1 VRPDRFARLREL
13 LLRVAD
19 LSEDERKPL
28 LDEACKD
35 DPELK
40 AEIESLLSH
49 DSDHREILKT
59 AGMIPGASRDFPQ
72 AGTKDSL
79 IGQTISHYEILEWLG
94 EGGMGVVYKAMDVRL
109 RRPVA
114 LKALSPHLLGDDR
127 HRRRFLREA
136 QTAARVTHPN
146 IAVIHDVDEAE
157 DVIFIAMEFVE
168 GCPLR
173 ALLREGPVP
182 LPDALR
188 FSIEIAKG
196 LAKAHAARVVHRD
209 LKPENLMLTPDGQI
223 KILDFGL
230 AKLFEERD
238 AATDSKVSELP
249 PVTTA
254 VSRRRETLGT
264 PSYMSPEQAHGGD
277 IDHRTDIWSFGVV
290 LYEMLAGRRPFEN
303 KNHKVLLHKI
313 SHEEPPSVASLC
325 PEIPTELERVIERCL
340 AKDADDRFPQVADLL
355 TDLRSLVEDI
365 ESGAA
370 AKQPGGAEPYAS
382 VAVLP
387 FANMSDDPD
396 QEYFCDGMSEEI
408 INALVQLKGL
418 KVAART
424 SAFSFKGKDVHLQE
438 IADALGVATVLEGSV
453 RKAGTRFRITAQLVN
468 VADGY
473 HLWSER
479 YDRELE
485 DIFAVQDD
493 IARMIADRL
502 KIKLLGGRDEPLVK
516 PPTQNLDAYQLYLR
530 GRFFWN
536 QRGPGLKKGLEC
548 FGEALQHDPACALAH
563 TGVSD
568 TYSLLG
574 FYGIVPPNMGMPKAH
589 EAAKRALELDDSLA
603 EAHSAHGFLNMVY
616 DWNWPVAAAEF
627 QRAIELNPS
636 YVPVRHWYAD
646 YLLFIDQQTEQARHQ
661 FQTAI
666 ELDPLATYPNVQLGT
681 CFITTH
687 QYDEAVRQ
695 LIRTTKL
702 EPPSFLAYLY
712 LGVAYRLLHMFSESI
727 AALETAITLSGRH
740 VHPLAELGIVY
751 ADAGRTDEA
760 TAIFD
765 ELVARS
771 RQGYVQ
777 STYLAVLS
785 SALGRTDEAFAF
797 LERAYEEHDT
807 LLWLIRCWEY
817 DPLRGDAR
825 FDDLMQRLGL
835 E

>member
-1 VRPDRFARLREL
+1 MKRLIIEASEL
-13 LLRVAD
+13 P
-19 LSEDERKPL
+19 EDKRKSL

-40 AEIESLLSH
+40 AEIESILSC
-49 DSDHREILKT
+49 DSEHWEILKT
-59 AGMIPGASRDFPQ
+59 AGMIPKTLWDAPQ
-72 AGTKDSL
+72 VGSEDSL
-79 IGQTISHYEILEWLG
+79 VGRTISHYEIIEKLG
-94 EGGMGVVYKAMDVRL
+94 EGGMGVVYKAMDERL

-114 LKALSPHLLGDDR
+114 LKVPPPHLLGDDR
-127 HRRRFLREA
+127 RRRRFLREA

-146 IAVIHDVDEAE
+146 IAVIHDVDETE
-157 DVIFIAMEFVE
+157 DVIFIAMEYVE
-168 GCPLR
+168 GRSLR
-173 ALLREGPVP
+173 DLLREGPIP
-182 LPDALR
+182 LLDALR
-188 FSIEIAKG
+188 FSIEIAQG
-196 LAKAHAARVVHRD
+196 LAKAHEARVVHRD
-209 LKPENLMLTPDGQI
+209 LKPENLMQTPDGQL

-230 AKLFEERD
+230 AKLFEDRD
-238 AATDSKVSELP
+238 AAIDSKVSDLP
-249 PVTTA
+249 AVTT
-254 VSRRRETLGT
+254 SLTHTREILGT
-264 PSYMSPEQAHGGD
+264 PSYMSPEQARGGD

-290 LYEMLAGRRPFEN
+290 LYEMLAGKRPFEN
-303 KNHKVLLHKI
+303 KNHKVLLQKI
-313 SHEEPPSVASLC
+313 SHKEPPPLASLC
-325 PEIPTELERVIERCL
+325 PEVPIELQRVVERCL
-340 AKDADDRFPQVADLL
+340 AKDATDRFPQVTDLL
-355 TDLRSLVEDI
+355 AELRSLVKDM
-365 ESGAA
+365 ESDPTV
-370 AKQPGGAEPYAS
+370 KQHGGEEPYAS
-382 VAVLP
+382 IAVLP

-424 SAFSFKGKDVHLQE
+424 STFSFKGKDVQVQE
-438 IADALGVATVLEGSV
+438 IADALDVATVLEGSV
-453 RKAGTRFRITAQLVN
+453 RKAGTRFRITAQLIN

-485 DIFAVQDD
+485 DVFAVQDD
-493 IARMIADRL
+493 IARTIADRL
-502 KIKLLGGRDEPLVK
+502 KIKLLGEVGEPLVK

-536 QRGPGLKKGLEC
+536 QRGPALKKGLEC
-548 FGEALQHDPACALAH
+548 FGEALQRDPACALAH

-574 FYGIVPPNMGMPKAH
+574 FYGIVPPTMGMPKAY

-603 EAHSAHGFLNMVY
+603 EAHTALGFLNMVY
-616 DWNWPVAAAEF
+616 DWNWPAAATEF

-636 YVPVRHWYAD
+636 YVPVRYWYAD
-646 YLLFIDQQTEQARHQ
+646 YLLWIDQQLDQARHQ
-661 FQTAI
+661 FQTAV
-666 ELDPLATYPNVQLGT
+666 ELDPLSTYANVQSALY
-681 CFITTH
+681 FITTH
-687 QYDEAVRQ
+687 QYEEAVTQ
-695 LIRTTKL
+695 LIKTTKL
-702 EPPSFLAYLY
+702 EPPSFLAYTY
-712 LGVAYRLLHMFSESI
+712 LGVSYQLLHMFPEAI

-777 STYLAVLS
+777 SSYLAALS
-785 SALGRTDEAFAF
+785 LALGRTDEAFAY
-797 LERAYEEHDT
+797 LERAYEERDT
-807 LLWLIRCWEY
+807 LLWLVRCWQY
-817 DPLRGDAR
+817 DPFRADAR
-825 FDDLMQRLGL
+825 FDNLLQRMGL